1 MLISRKLK
9 PYTIPLSYHLHWQLS
24 LVTSFTWTNF
34 LIWYVS
40 SPFWGFFYHCRLKP
54 LKVNFLVLF
63 RRVSVCKLLGVLRE
77 FLCVMTFRHLH
88 DLCEWGAKEG
98 LSRLRRVFKVTED
111 QLKKRSSQEDC
122 NLSNY
127 RRETRENFRLR
138 QHSNP
143 GLPDTN

>member
-1 MLISRKLK
+1 MSV
-9 PYTIPLSYHLHWQLS
+9 LH
-24 LVTSFTWTNF
+24 F
-34 LIWYVS
+34 
-40 SPFWGFFYHCRLKP
+40 GFFLALP
-54 LKVNFLVLF
+54 IETSQGEFSSTF

-111 QLKKRSSQEDC
+111 QPKKRSSQEDC

-127 RRETRENFRLR
+127 RRETRENLRLR

-143 GLPDTN
+143 GLPDTK